1 MRWGGHAAPHHV
13 AMPPPTWISG
23 RGLRRTV
30 VRSSCGV
37 AEHCIDVTSMSGV
50 DVGGVLDLGALD
62 LDGLDLD
69 GYRVTVAGHCWLAL
83 PPSYHRYITHP

>member
-1 MRWGGHAAPHHV
+1 
-13 AMPPPTWISG
+13 
-23 RGLRRTV
+23 
-30 VRSSCGV
+30 
-37 AEHCIDVTSMSGV
+37 MSGV